1 MVARH
6 VRTRADAVGSIRTV
20 ELSEFPLTVNS
31 SCFDDRSFT
40 LFRYGVVLL
49 CGLVMFL
56 DGFNTQ
62 AISYIAPYL
71 ASEWGLTRA
80 HFGPIFSASL
90 IGLLIGYLAVAPLA
104 DRYGHRRLIVLS
116 TLLFGMATLLSAF
129 ASGLGDLLALR
140 LVTGIGLGACVPS
153 LVALTAEFSPAP
165 VQATSILTI
174 YAGYSLGFVG
184 AGIASGWL
192 IPNFGWRSLFEF
204 AAGVTFLVVWALLER
219 LPESPEFLL
228 RVGPNATPGRASL
241 PKFDLTVAV
250 DPVLA
255 SKALRLPARLRNL
268 LVPGDVWTTLLLWVV
283 FAINLGAFYATQSW
297 LPTLLTDRGYAGSV
311 VVTATALTTAGGIAI
326 VPLVGPAMDR
336 LGAFRSLAMLYLVG
350 FLFVAAVGVSLEKP
364 LWTLYGAAFLAG
376 CVVSGGQKSAI
387 ALGALLYPAETRST
401 GLGWALGIGRLGGIL
416 GPLLFGAAYS
426 GGRSAGEIF
435 FVMGALMAVCGV
447 LVTLMGRLTRRQN
460 YL

>member
-1 MVARH
+1 
-6 VRTRADAVGSIRTV
+6 VRRDAVDSIRTF
-20 ELSEFPLTVNS
+20 ELSEFPATVNS

-40 LFRYGVVLL
+40 LFRYGVVVL

-62 AISYIAPYL
+62 AISYIAPYV
-71 ASEWGLTRA
+71 ASDWGLTRA
-80 HFGPIFSASL
+80 QLGPIFSASL
-90 IGLLIGYLAVAPLA
+90 VGLLIGYLAVAPFA
-104 DRYGHRRLIVLS
+104 DRFGHRRLIILS

-129 ASGLGDLLALR
+129 ASGVGDLLVLR

-165 VQATSILTI
+165 VQSTSILAI

-192 IPNFGWRSLFEF
+192 IPSFGWRSLFVL
-204 AAGVTFLVVWALLER
+204 AAGAAFLVVWALLGR

-228 RVGPNATPGRASL
+228 RVGPNATPVRGSL
-241 PKFDLTVAV
+241 PRFDLTVAV
-250 DPVLA
+250 DPGLA
-255 SKALRLPARLRNL
+255 SKAQRLPARLRDL
-268 LVPGDVWTTLLLWVV
+268 FTAGGVWTTLLLWIV
-283 FAINLGAFYATQSW
+283 FAINLGAFYAMQSW
-297 LPTLLTDRGYAGSV
+297 LPTLLTDRGYAGTV

-336 LGAFRSLAMLYLVG
+336 LGAFRSLATLYLVG
-350 FLFVAAVGVSLEKP
+350 FVFVAAVGVSLEKP
-364 LWTLYGAAFLAG
+364 LWTLYTAAFLAG

-387 ALGALLYPAETRST
+387 ALGALLYPAETRSA

-426 GGRSAGEIF
+426 GGWAAGEIF
-435 FVMGALMAVCGV
+435 LAMGALMAVCGV
-447 LVTLMGRLTRRQN
+447 MVTLMGRLARQQN